1 MSHLTSRQ
9 SLLSVFVAL
18 LLTTVPALAVEVY
31 KVSNYGGGHQIW
43 FEAEAYDVRSPDTD
57 QYYPVVDA
65 ADAYGQAVTRTNDSG
80 GMISW
85 TFDIRPAGG
94 KGGTWYFW
102 ARLNNPGNTSDYMLV
117 EGDPGDP
124 QIPSGPPYPGGNG
137 TAPFDNADDRIF
149 EETIGPP
156 WAWGLAG
163 HEEGHTKE
171 LQNGE
176 NTMYVFHRQG
186 DETVFW
192 DVFMWTDDPG
202 YVPTD
207 QDYENAQVPLPGAA
221 TNPSPPDEATDVSR
235 DVALSWTPGDY
246 AASTDGHVLYLSD
259 SFDAVENRT
268 VGGITVTDASYDPP
282 GRLDFGQTYF
292 WRVDEIDGPPDFTAR
307 PGNVWSFTTE
317 LSAYPI
323 TNIIA
328 TASSS
333 SVDKGPENTIN
344 GSGLDAA
351 GLLHGNAGAGT
362 MWLSDIAGPQP
373 TWIMFEFDNVYK
385 LDEMWVWNYNE
396 SLEPVIGLGFK
407 DVTVEYSTDGVD
419 FVTLGATHEFAQGSG
434 AADYA
439 HNTTI
444 DFGGLPVKYVRLT
457 ANSNWKD
464 LLPQFGLSEI
474 RFFSIPVQ
482 ASAPSPASGA
492 TGVDLNPVLGWKA
505 GREASEHDVYLSEDP
520 NAVADGTAPV
530 TTVTGTSYGPLDLDL
545 GRTYYWRVDEVN
557 DIESPALW
565 LGSLWDFTT
574 IDSLVLD
581 DLESYTDDDAAG
593 QAIWQT
599 WIDGFGVPENG
610 SQVGYLM
617 PPYAE
622 QTIIHGGAQS
632 MPLFYDNAPGAA
644 TYSEASRTLQSQR
657 DWTVKGI
664 AQLSIW
670 FRGNPASVGSFTEG
684 PAGTYTMTA
693 AGTDIW
699 DVADEFHF
707 AYKTLNGAGSITA
720 KVESVENTNVWAK
733 AGVMIRETLDPGSK
747 FTAVYI
753 TPTNADGTPTQGCRF
768 QGRADTDGAA
778 TSDTS
783 VATAEQMTIKAPYW
797 VRIERDTSG
806 NLRGYYSADGANW
819 QPMVWRPSVS
829 MGSTVYVGL
838 ALTSHDPALTCTAVF
853 SDVQTTGTVT
863 GQWQSQDIG
872 IASNAAEPLYAV
884 LSNANG
890 TTAVVAH
897 DDPLAATIDTW
908 TQWMIPLQ
916 VFADQGIN
924 LADVD
929 SLAIGLG
936 SKAGT
941 TTTGGSGTMYFDD
954 IRLYP

>member
-593 QAIWQT
+593 KL
-599 WIDGFGVPENG
+599 G
-610 SQVGYLM
+610 STASACPKTAPRSATLC
-617 PPYAE
+617 PP
-622 QTIIHGGAQS
+622 TPS
-632 MPLFYDNAPGAA
+632 RRSSTAA
-644 TYSEASRTLQSQR
+644 RSPCHFSTTTRPARRRIRRPAGRCSLSGIGRSRASRNC
-657 DWTVKGI
+657 
-664 AQLSIW
+664 LSGSGATPPPW
-670 FRGNPASVGSFTEG
+670 AAS
-684 PAGTYTMTA
+684 P
-693 AGTDIW
+693 
-699 DVADEFHF
+699 
-707 AYKTLNGAGSITA
+707 
-720 KVESVENTNVWAK
+720 
-733 AGVMIRETLDPGSK
+733 
-747 FTAVYI
+747 
-753 TPTNADGTPTQGCRF
+753 
-768 QGRADTDGAA
+768 
-778 TSDTS
+778 
-783 VATAEQMTIKAPYW
+783 KAPP
-797 VRIERDTSG
+797 E
-806 NLRGYYSADGANW
+806 
-819 QPMVWRPSVS
+819 
-829 MGSTVYVGL
+829 
-838 ALTSHDPALTCTAVF
+838 LTL
-853 SDVQTTGTVT
+853 
-863 GQWQSQDIG
+863 
-872 IASNAAEPLYAV
+872 
-884 LSNANG
+884 
-890 TTAVVAH
+890 
-897 DDPLAATIDTW
+897 
-908 TQWMIPLQ
+908 
-916 VFADQGIN
+916 
-924 LADVD
+924 
-929 SLAIGLG
+929 
-936 SKAGT
+936 
-941 TTTGGSGTMYFDD
+941 
-954 IRLYP
+954 

>member
-102 ARLNNPGNTSDYMLV
+102 ARLNNPGNSSDYMLV